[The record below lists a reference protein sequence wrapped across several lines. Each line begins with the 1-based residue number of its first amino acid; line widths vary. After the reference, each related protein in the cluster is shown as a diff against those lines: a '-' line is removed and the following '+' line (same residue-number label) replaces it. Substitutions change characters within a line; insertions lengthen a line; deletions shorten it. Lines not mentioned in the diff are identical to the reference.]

1 MMRAADDMTGLDDGT
16 GVLKRLRRRKGW
28 FAAVFVVVLA
38 LVVVVLAALPRTYRA
53 SAQLIV
59 ASDETLVGGANQ
71 PQTQRAVGDPADLE
85 SQTMLLRSAR
95 LMGGILERPAVQAAL
110 LAECEATR
118 ASSWT
123 DEPRAVL
130 AGYLPDLFEEQKP
143 CAETLSDRQNAL
155 GRLDGGFGIG
165 GVGRSRVLDVS
176 FTSALPQ
183 TAAVVT
189 NALVDAYLAEDRSRK
204 VDTREEAI
212 AWLNGEIRRSG
223 DELRRA
229 EIALENNRRQ
239 AGIVRGQQASISS
252 ERLSSLSQ
260 QLIEAQAARAQAASR
275 IAQSG
280 GGSDSSREVLDNRVI
295 TDLKQQIATV
305 SAQYAQLAA
314 RYGDGYPQ
322 LAGLQRQQREL
333 QRRIDQEGQRVTTSL
348 TRDRD
353 AATARV
359 ADLTRQLET
368 AKIDVG
374 DTTGAEA
381 SIATLVRDVEVRRE
395 MFVDLSKKVNEL
407 ETERRLI
414 GGDAR
419 LVSYAEV
426 PTKLWFPKKTPF
438 LAMGIMVAAIL
449 AAAAALLRD
458 RADHTV
464 RGAIGIAQISGVPV
478 IGHIP
483 RVGRL
488 PSPKQVEQPSALQE
502 SIRALFGQCVLMSG
516 TTPRVLLLTSS
527 HAGEGKT
534 FTTLALAHF
543 AASTG
548 RRVLAVEC
556 DLRRPSFGTSMRL
569 PPKPGLSEYLRGEV
583 GFADIVI
590 SQPGKPDVIAAG
602 SPAIDSMELL
612 SNGRID
618 ELLRY
623 ARSAYDLVIIDSPPS
638 EMLMDAR
645 VLAKRADGVI
655 YCASWGQSHSE
666 AVLEGIRGMEQAG
679 GRVLGLAVGMVRESE
694 YPLYDTGTSRP
705 SPYLIAPDAA

>member
-1 MMRAADDMTGLDDGT
+1 MRSGDDMMVLDDGT
-16 GVLKRLRRRKGW
+16 GLLKRLRRRKGW
-28 FAAVFVVVLA
+28 FAAVFVSVLA
-38 LVVVVLAALPRTYRA
+38 LVVLVLAALPRTYRA

-71 PQTQRAVGDPADLE
+71 PQAQRAVGDPADLE

-95 LMGGILERPAVQAAL
+95 MMGGILERPAVQAAL

-123 DEPRAVL
+123 EEPRALL
-130 AGYLPDLFEEQKP
+130 ARYLPDLFEEQKS
-143 CAETLSDRQNAL
+143 CTAVLSDRQNAL
-155 GRLDGGFGIG
+155 GRLDGGFVINAA
-165 GVGRSRVLDVS
+165 GRSRVLDVS

-189 NALVDAYLAEDRSRK
+189 NALVDSYLAQDRSRK

-260 QLIEAQAARAQAASR
+260 QLIEAQGARAQAASR
-275 IAQSG
+275 IAQIG
-280 GGSDSSREVLDNRVI
+280 GGDSSREVLDSRVV

-322 LAGLQRQQREL
+322 LAGLARQQREL
-333 QRRIDQEGQRVTTSL
+333 QRRIDQETQRVATSL

-359 ADLTRQLET
+359 NDLTRQLET
-368 AKIDVG
+368 AKIEVG

-381 SIATLVRDVEVRRE
+381 AIGTLVRDVEVRRE

-438 LAMGIMVAAIL
+438 LAMGIMVSAIL

-464 RGAIGIAQISGVPV
+464 RGAIGISQVSGVPV

-502 SIRALFGQCVLMSG
+502 SIRALFAQCVLMSG
-516 TTPRVLLLTSS
+516 TTPRVLMLTSS

-534 FTTLALAHF
+534 FTTLSLAHF
-543 AASTG
+543 ATSTG

-556 DLRRPSFGTSMRL
+556 DLRRPGFGTSMRL
-569 PPKPGLSEYLRGEV
+569 PNKPGLSEYLRGEV
-583 GFADIVI
+583 GFSDIVT
-590 SQPGKPDVIAAG
+590 SSPGKPDVIAAG
-602 SPAIDSMELL
+602 APAIDSMELL

-618 ELLRY
+618 DLLRY
-623 ARSAYDLVIIDSPPS
+623 ARSAYDLVVIDTPPS

-645 VLAKRADGVI
+645 LLAKRADGVI

-666 AVLEGIRGMEQAG
+666 AVLDGIRGIEQAG

-694 YPLYDTGTSRP
+694 YPLYDTGTSRA
-705 SPYLIAPDAA
+705 SPYLIASDAT

>member
-1 MMRAADDMTGLDDGT
+1 MMRAGDDMMALDDGT

-28 FAAVFVVVLA
+28 FAVVFITTLA
-38 LVVVVLAALPRTYRA
+38 LVVLVLMALPRTYRA

-59 ASDETLVGGANQ
+59 ASDDTLVGSNNQ

-85 SQTMLLRSAR
+85 SQTMLLRSPR
-95 LMGGILERPAVQAAL
+95 LMGKILERPGVQAAL
-110 LAECEATR
+110 LAECEAAR
-118 ASSWT
+118 AASWF

-130 AGYLPDLFEEQKP
+130 ARYLPDVFEEQKP
-143 CAETLSDRQNAL
+143 CAESLSNRQNAL
-155 GRLDGGFGIG
+155 SRLDGGFGIG

-176 FTSALPQ
+176 FTSPLPQ

-223 DELRRA
+223 DELRKA

-260 QLIEAQAARAQAASR
+260 QLIAAQAARAEAASR

-280 GGSDSSREVLDNRVI
+280 GGDSSREVLDSRVI
-295 TDLKQQIATV
+295 TDLKQQLATV

-322 LAGLQRQQREL
+322 LAGLARQRNEL
-333 QRRIDQEGQRVTTSL
+333 QRRIDQESARVTTSL
-348 TRDRD
+348 TRDRES
-353 AATARV
+353 ATARV
-359 ADLTRQLET
+359 NDLTRQLET
-368 AKIDVG
+368 AKIEVG

-381 SIATLVRDVEVRRE
+381 AIATLVRDVEVRRE

-438 LAMGIMVAAIL
+438 LAMGIMVSAIL
-449 AAAAALLRD
+449 AAAVALLRD
-458 RADHTV
+458 RADNTV
-464 RGAIGIAQISGVPV
+464 RGAIGLSQISGVPV

-488 PSPKQVEQPSALQE
+488 PSPRQVEQPSALQE
-502 SIRALFGQCVLMSG
+502 SIRALFAQCVLMGG
-516 TTPRVLLLTSS
+516 TAPRVLMLTSS
-527 HAGEGKT
+527 QAGEGKT

-548 RRVLAVEC
+548 RRVLALEC
-556 DLRRPSFGTSMRL
+556 DLRRPGFGASMRL
-569 PPKPGLSEYLRGEV
+569 PNKPGLSEYLRGEV
-583 GFADIVI
+583 GFADIVTT
-590 SQPGKPDVIAAG
+590 SPGKPDVIAAG
-602 SPAIDSMELL
+602 APAIDSMELL

-623 ARSAYDLVIIDSPPS
+623 ARSAYDLVVIDTPPS

-645 VLAKRADGVI
+645 LLAKRADGVI

-666 AVLEGIRGMEQAG
+666 AVLDGIRNIEQAG
-679 GRVLGLAVGMVRESE
+679 GRVLGLAVGMVRENE
-694 YPLYDTGTSRP
+694 YPLYDTGANRS